1 MKKNMESIGIK
12 AVAADIVI
20 LIISSIV
27 LVLFGLLF
35 FLISLWIVKFT
46 AVDILQLQVS
56 GDWMVVS
63 AAIVTAASMIGSI
76 HKKI

>member
-1 MKKNMESIGIK
+1 MESIGIK

-76 HKKI
+76 HKKL